1 MTSSIET
8 DFKKE
13 FLRKGIHLMSI
24 SIPIFY
30 SFNEKPFTLSILVT
44 LFFFSLLV
52 DICRLYFENFKFFF
66 HKLFNSILREH
77 EITSHKKNLTGATYI
92 LLSSIICILVFPKH
106 IAITSLSI
114 LIISDSLSAIVGR
127 KFGHHHFKNL
137 SEGKKTWE
145 GSIAFVLS
153 AFAVVIFTPKISNLF
168 MEYIIMLF
176 SSIGGAFAEVISFNF
191 LDDNLAIPITI
202 GILMWIMYL
211 FFLPNLVL
219 ANDF

>member
-1 MTSSIET
+1 MTSSIEI

-13 FLRKGIHLMSI
+13 FLRKGIHLTSI
-24 SIPIFY
+24 SIPILY
-30 SFNEKPFTLSILVT
+30 SFNEKKITLSILVI
-44 LFFFSLLV
+44 LFLFSLTI
-52 DICRLYFENFKFFF
+52 DICRLYFESFKFFF
-66 HKLFNSILREH
+66 HKIFKSILREH

-92 LLSSIICILVFPKH
+92 LLSSIICILLFPKL

-114 LIISDSLSAIVGR
+114 LIVSDSLSAIVGR
-127 KFGHHHFKNL
+127 KFGRHHFKNL

-153 AFAVVIFTPKISNLF
+153 AFVVVVFTPKISNAF
-168 MEYIIMLF
+168 AEYFIMF
-176 SSIGGAFAEVISFNF
+176 FASIGGAFAEVISFNF

-202 GILMWIMYL
+202 GILIWIMYL
-211 FFLPNLVL
+211 IFLPNLVL